1 MESAT
6 FRKWLAEHGCRFD
19 RHEHEKRGEGDVIVT
34 VHREGRKA
42 EVPLGGSHQILD
54 ARVVR
59 RACEELGLDWSRL
72 PGPEG
77 SSSEA
82 TDTVSALKAH
92 KTLEWAV
99 NSTGRHSFRGR
110 LKQEARKAMA
120 ITSLSK
126 PEWESVLRPYFKRI
140 GGDLLPLK
148 ALVFE

>member
-77 SSSEA
+77 R
-82 TDTVSALKAH
+82 V
-92 KTLEWAV
+92 
-99 NSTGRHSFRGR
+99 
-110 LKQEARKAMA
+110 
-120 ITSLSK
+120 
-126 PEWESVLRPYFKRI
+126 
-140 GGDLLPLK
+140 
-148 ALVFE
+148 

>member
-19 RHEHEKRGEGDVIVT
+19 RHEHEKRGEGEVIVT

-54 ARVVR
+54 AQVVR

-77 SSSEA
+77 RVLGNEGPF
-82 TDTVSALKAH
+82 SALKAR
-92 KTLEWAV
+92 KMLEWAV
-99 NSTGRHSFRGR
+99 TVSYHWPPT
-110 LKQEARKAMA
+110 
-120 ITSLSK
+120 
-126 PEWESVLRPYFKRI
+126 
-140 GGDLLPLK
+140 
-148 ALVFE
+148 VFEAD